1 MKNVNLTISCR
12 RDYMAVFPVD
22 DKQYKALKNR
32 IKKDGEVNVDEA
44 CKKLGRATPLNREH
58 VIEHGLIVAES
69 EPFVRAQIDGIIVFE
84 NNVEMTAAVSN
95 PFEYEFVNVDENV
108 SAAFIGEMKN
118 DGFESDEEDDYTISN
133 YLTNNLERIKIE
145 SVGYDMEDGQQVL
158 VIYYGGFSE
167 NGTLNFD
174 FEIEDNEEFDVN
186 KLHFFRACIEDQCGG
201 LNCSAVAEDFEIFLE
216 DMILYDK
223 KVIGIRDVDIED
235 YGESE
240 TALGEYYPCDCINY
254 E

>member
-1 MKNVNLTISCR
+1 MKTVNLSISCR
-12 RDYMAVFPVD
+12 RDYMEVFPVD
-22 DKQYKALKNR
+22 SKQYKALKNLR
-32 IKKDGEVNVDEA
+32 KKGEIILDQVCE
-44 CKKLGRATPLNREH
+44 KLGSAQPLDRNL

-69 EPFVRAQIDGIIVFE
+69 EPFVRAEIDGIIVFE

-108 SAAFIGEMKN
+108 CAAFIGEMKN

-133 YLTNNLERIKIE
+133 YLTNNLERVKIE
-145 SVGYDMEDGQQVL
+145 SVGYDIEDGQQVL

-167 NGTLNFD
+167 NGTLNFN

-186 KLHFFRACIEDQCGG
+186 KLHFFRACIEDQCDG

-223 KVIGIRDVDIED
+223 RVIGIRDVDIEG

>member
-1 MKNVNLTISCR
+1 MKTVNLTISCR

-32 IKKDGEVNVDEA
+32 IKKDGE
-44 CKKLGRATPLNREH
+44 
-58 VIEHGLIVAES
+58 
-69 EPFVRAQIDGIIVFE
+69 
-84 NNVEMTAAVSN
+84 
-95 PFEYEFVNVDENV
+95 VNVDENV

-174 FEIEDNEEFDVN
+174 FEIEDNEE
-186 KLHFFRACIEDQCGG
+186 
-201 LNCSAVAEDFEIFLE
+201 
-216 DMILYDK
+216 
-223 KVIGIRDVDIED
+223 
-235 YGESE
+235 
-240 TALGEYYPCDCINY
+240 
-254 E
+254 